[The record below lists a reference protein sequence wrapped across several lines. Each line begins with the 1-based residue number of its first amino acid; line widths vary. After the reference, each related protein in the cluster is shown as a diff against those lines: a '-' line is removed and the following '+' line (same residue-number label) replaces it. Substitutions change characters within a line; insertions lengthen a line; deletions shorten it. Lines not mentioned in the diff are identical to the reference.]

1 MRKLR
6 DNAGATL
13 VELLITVAI
22 GSLVTMA
29 AVTVLI
35 FGLKAHHL
43 GLDTTARQNEIQ
55 MGISVIRELLAENT
69 ITGIGPKGEIQIADG
84 TGEDGKVVQ
93 KNLLYYDAEA
103 DAVCGTAGGKLL
115 EKVTGYSVAWNRK
128 EDPNLLTVTLTLA
141 NGKKYSI
148 PVYCRMVDIVPEEST
163 ESTTEAT
170 TEPATEATTEA
181 TTAATSEPPTATTTP
196 LIGDPTAETT
206 NPLIGDPTEESS
218 NPLID
223 NVTGYSAQTGTNSY
237 ALRQEPSTDE
247 ILAEVLSDQKVEPS
261 VRLFV
266 GKLASQLGSTG
277 RILTE
282 DGQGEYFSQWYIGS
296 YAQNPTWNESTPWCA
311 CFVSWA
317 LDACAPYLEG
327 EPPRFA
333 NVDTFWVEL
342 VTADNWKKNR
352 PEAGDLIF
360 FDWVD
365 DSQYNPQHVGVVLTE
380 KDGWIYTIEGNS
392 NGVVA
397 MRKYP
402 ADDAGIMG
410 YGILNWK

>member
-1 MRKLR
+1 
-6 DNAGATL
+6 
-13 VELLITVAI
+13 
-22 GSLVTMA
+22 
-29 AVTVLI
+29 
-35 FGLKAHHL
+35 
-43 GLDTTARQNEIQ
+43 
-55 MGISVIRELLAENT
+55 
-69 ITGIGPKGEIQIADG
+69 
-84 TGEDGKVVQ
+84 
-93 KNLLYYDAEA
+93 
-103 DAVCGTAGGKLL
+103 
-115 EKVTGYSVAWNRK
+115 
-128 EDPNLLTVTLTLA
+128 
-141 NGKKYSI
+141 
-148 PVYCRMVDIVPEEST
+148 MVDILPEEST

>member
-69 ITGIGPKGEIQIADG
+69 ITGIGENGEIRIADG
-84 TGEDGKVVQ
+84 VKDGKVVQ

-115 EKVTGYSVAWNRK
+115 EKVTGYTAAWNTE
-128 EDPNLLTVTLTLA
+128 EDPNLLTVTVTMA
-141 NGKKYSI
+141 NGKEYTI
-148 PVYCRMVDIVPEEST
+148 PVYCRMVDILPEEST

-170 TEPATEATTEA
+170 TVPTTEATTESSSAA
-181 TTAATSEPPTATTTP
+181 TTKPTEPSNP
-196 LIGDPTAETT
+196 LIGETT
-206 NPLIGDPTEESS
+206 NPLIDDSTTESS

-223 NVTGYSAQTGTNSY
+223 EVTGYSQQTGTNSY

-365 DSQYNPQHVGVVLTE
+365 DGQYNPQHVGVVLTE

>member
-69 ITGIGPKGEIQIADG
+69 ITGIGENGEIRIADG
-84 TGEDGKVVQ
+84 VKDGKVVQ

-115 EKVTGYSVAWNRK
+115 EKVTGYSAAWNAE
-128 EDPNLLTVTLTLA
+128 EDPNLLTVTVKLE
-141 NGKKYSI
+141 NGKEYSI
-148 PVYCRMVDIVPEEST
+148 PVYCRMVDILPEEST
-163 ESTTEAT
+163 EPDGENTK
-170 TEPATEATTEA
+170 
-181 TTAATSEPPTATTTP
+181 
-196 LIGDPTAETT
+196 
-206 NPLIGDPTEESS
+206 PTEESKPEEPGEEE
-218 NPLID
+218 NPSEPTQPD
-223 NVTGYSAQTGTNSY
+223 NLT
-237 ALRQEPSTDE
+237 P
-247 ILAEVLSDQKVEPS
+247 AEVLEEVLQDQTLQTS
-261 VRLFV
+261 VRVFLN
-266 GKLASQLGSTG
+266 KLASQISSTG
-277 RILTE
+277 RIITE
-282 DGQGEYFSQWYIGS
+282 DGLGEYFSQWYIGS
-296 YAQNPTWNESTPWCA
+296 YEENPGWNEDTPWCG

-317 LDACAPYLEG
+317 LAGCGPYMEG

-333 NVDTFWVEL
+333 NVDTFWVDL
-342 VTADNWKKNR
+342 VRTNSWKDNSPQSGDLVFFDYTADGISN
-352 PEAGDLIF
+352 PE
-360 FDWVD
+360 
-365 DSQYNPQHVGVVLTE
+365 HVGVVIAQRGDKL
-380 KDGWIYTIEGNS
+380 YTIEGNAL
-392 NGVVA
+392 GGIVTLRQYAV
-397 MRKYP
+397 
-402 ADDAGIMG
+402 DDPDIMS

>member
-1 MRKLR
+1 MCKWR

-22 GSLVTMA
+22 GALVTMA

-55 MGISVIRELLAENT
+55 MGISMIRELLAENT
-69 ITGIGPKGEIQIADG
+69 ITGIGENGEIRIADG
-84 TGEDGKVVQ
+84 VKDGKVVQ

-115 EKVTGYSVAWNRK
+115 EKVTGYTAAWNTE
-128 EDPNLLTVTLTLA
+128 EDPNLLTVTVTMA
-141 NGKKYSI
+141 NGKQYTI
-148 PVYCRMVDIVPEEST
+148 PVYCRMVDILPEEST

-170 TEPATEATTEA
+170 TVPTTEATTESSSAA
-181 TTAATSEPPTATTTP
+181 TTKPTEPSNP
-196 LIGDPTAETT
+196 LIGETT
-206 NPLIGDPTEESS
+206 NPLIDDSTTESS

-223 NVTGYSAQTGTNSY
+223 EVTGYSQQTGTNSY
-237 ALRQEPSTDE
+237 ALRQEPSIDE

-327 EPPRFA
+327 EHPRFA

-365 DSQYNPQHVGVVLTE
+365 DGQYNPQHVGVVLTE